1 LTILSAHERD
11 LSRSSEGASSSEGKR
26 AHANNSPLPAA
37 LDQELFNGGG
47 RKAPLHE
54 TTLAEYGQHDTT
66 YKG

>member
-1 LTILSAHERD
+1 LDACFVVAKLAP
-11 LSRSSEGASSSEGKR
+11 
-26 AHANNSPLPAA
+26 SPLPAA

-47 RKAPLHE
+47 SLHE